1 MKQLGAAI
9 TIAIGFA
16 LLGGCG
22 GTSLWPFGGEPA
34 ERTRAPLDA
43 TAYRCDGG
51 RTLHVRMIENGAA
64 AWVILPEREIRLER
78 TGAAAATNYAWRN
91 TLLEIKDGEAALF
104 DGATP
109 LLTGCKRGG

>member
-1 MKQLGAAI
+1 MKQLCTAI
-9 TIAIGFA
+9 TIAIGLA
-16 LLGGCG
+16 PLGGCG
-22 GTSLWPFGGEPA
+22 SASPWPFGGEPA
-34 ERTRAPLDA
+34 ERTRAPQDA

-51 RTLHVRMIENGAA
+51 RMLYVRMIENGAA

-91 TLLEIKDGEAALF
+91 TLLEIKGNEAALF

-109 LLTGCKRGG
+109 LLAGCKRGG

>member
-1 MKQLGAAI
+1 M
-9 TIAIGFA
+9 IAIGLV

-22 GTSLWPFGGEPA
+22 TTSVWPFGEPA
-34 ERTRAPLDA
+34 ERIRAPTDA

-51 RTLHVRMIENGAA
+51 RTLHVRLIENGAA

-91 TLLEIKDGEAALF
+91 TLLEIKGNEAALF

-109 LLTGCKRGG
+109 LLTGCKRAG